1 MSDTAEA
8 DSLIL
13 QFDPFE
19 GDFGMPSDKVFSNKM
34 VIARK
39 PGPCAHCG
47 LEIQK
52 GERVRS
58 QSSKFDGELMAHR
71 WCALCC
77 EAMVLSFADFDE
89 DDEYTP
95 PWEVYEL
102 RSGLARKQTEA
113 SNAG

>member
-1 MSDTAEA
+1 MIDAAEA

-13 QFDPFE
+13 EFDPFE
-19 GDFGMPSDKVFSNKM
+19 GDFGMPDDIVFSNKM
-34 VIARK
+34 VVARK

-47 LEIQK
+47 LEIVK

-58 QSSKFDGELMAHR
+58 QSSKFDGELMSHR

-77 EAMVLSFADFDE
+77 GAMVLSFRESDE
-89 DDEYTP
+89 EDEVD
-95 PWEVYEL
+95 PWEAYEL
-102 RSGLARKQTEA
+102 RSGLAKKQTEA